1 MIAEH
6 SLTPLPNQLRMF
18 IAGSG
23 GTDKTRVIDA
33 IRQFFHAQ
41 NQDYRLRLASFTG
54 VASNNIHGMTLH
66 SALRLN
72 NAGKK
77 TDKRKIDLIAMW
89 HNVDYLIIDKVS
101 MIGYRLLLQIHEA
114 LCEAKEN
121 SNLFGGINII
131 FVGDFAQ
138 LPPVGDVKLYT
149 HIAKEKIGSSTGQ
162 KNVFRKLLW
171 LSINKVI
178 ILKELVHQDV
188 QKDMSFTELLTRL
201 QDGMCIQDDYEF
213 LSSKLL

>member
-1 MIAEH
+1 
-6 SLTPLPNQLRMF
+6 MF

-114 LCEAKEN
+114 LCEAK
-121 SNLFGGINII
+121 
-131 FVGDFAQ
+131 
-138 LPPVGDVKLYT
+138 
-149 HIAKEKIGSSTGQ
+149 
-162 KNVFRKLLW
+162 RKL
-171 LSINKVI
+171 K
-178 ILKELVHQDV
+178 
-188 QKDMSFTELLTRL
+188 SFWWN
-201 QDGMCIQDDYEF
+201 
-213 LSSKLL
+213 